1 MNGQAFSESE
11 VKHKP
16 KKRYQLA
23 QSHRKQFRRMFQVNN
38 YKLQMFGI
46 LLCLVVIALCG
57 VVTTQEALAYQYTPP
72 RQYFTQDR
80 RRLPSYNGFNAA
92 SVPGNGDLIRFPDD
106 SMSPVSLI
114 HSVNDQN
121 IFNERHKKDNRNID
135 ESHHQQ
141 SNEVSALMQLVLL
154 RYLFP
159 FPIALHKKILW
170 LIIEILQI
178 LLHLNLKSVNR
189 SSFERWIIFGF

>member
-1 MNGQAFSESE
+1 
-11 VKHKP
+11 
-16 KKRYQLA
+16 
-23 QSHRKQFRRMFQVNN
+23 
-38 YKLQMFGI
+38 MFGI

-92 SVPGNGDLIRFPDD
+92 ASVPGNGDLIRFPDD

-121 IFNERHKKDNRNID
+121 NFNERHKKDSRNSD

-141 SNEVSALMQLVLL
+141 SNEVSGLMQLLL
-154 RYLFP
+154 P
-159 FPIALHKKILW
+159 LHFFHFLW
-170 LIIEILQI
+170 PSIKNLMINYRNS
-178 LLHLNLKSVNR
+178 LNTSTSLSQKP
-189 SSFERWIIFGF
+189 